1 MRLVSFSFY
10 LSGSSIKDLD
20 NPLRVE
26 SIPSDSTVLRLKQ
39 IIHNATVNLDAARL
53 SIFYSGKLMEDHHT
67 VGHYIPTTSSNST
80 ANETATHV
88 AAQLVVAPEHT
99 KVAVVVIP
107 SEAHRGGGVRVRSDS
122 SVRELKDK
130 ISRKMGFFDVAITTC
145 SNGAKV
151 EDDSAPISR
160 FGIGEGSRIRVS
172 EALNVSPR

>member
-20 NPLRVE
+20 NPLRVQ

-39 IIHNATVNLDAARL
+39 IIQNATVNVDAARL

-67 VGHYIPTTSSNST
+67 VGHYIPST

-99 KVAVVVIP
+99 KVVVVVIP

-130 ISRKMGFFDVAITTC
+130 ICRKMGFFDVAITTC

-160 FGIGEGSRIRVS
+160 FGIGEGSRIRVN